1 MSVLSN
7 GFATTVVKT
16 KTRGYVYIDTRYTFD
31 CGWETMVFRCNKNGE
46 VIDWI
51 DLDVDRYN
59 SREEADRGHYR
70 MVMKWVNM

>member
-1 MSVLSN
+1 
-7 GFATTVVKT
+7 
-16 KTRGYVYIDTRYTFD
+16 
-31 CGWETMVFRCNKNGE
+31 MVFRCNKNGE